1 MQPPPKPSAPYEPL
15 YEAFFGLREQPFAL
29 TTDPKF
35 LLMTGTHTRAYEQLL
50 AGLKRREGLM
60 ILTGDTGMGKTT
72 LCRGVIEALGP
83 NTFSALILNPYMSDA
98 EVVRVILRDFGL
110 VTRDE
115 IRHGAFGRADMPQ
128 LLDTLERFLRS
139 LVPLNAYAVVVIDE
153 AQSLPA
159 RVLDQIRQL
168 LAFEQDGQ
176 RLLQIILAGQPGLL
190 TTLGSEA
197 MRAVDQRISRR
208 ATLGAMSP
216 PEVDTYIKHRLSV
229 AGGKDTVTF
238 TTESVTA
245 IAELTGRVP
254 RRINLLCDRALEEA
268 RAAGTNVIVFGTVHR
283 AVRSLDDAKMKEG
296 LEALPQSKDEDPID
310 ATESGNS
317 PVEWLRDHWTK
328 LLLGAAVAV
337 VIGYFGWC
345 GRGVSASTPPLPA
358 SPPVARVPDPRP
370 MPTDDDVRYVMHEM
384 AKK

>member
-1 MQPPPKPSAPYEPL
+1 MAPVVAGSIPVIHPNTPPTQSSIIRTVQPPSLPSAPDEPL

-29 TTDPKF
+29 TTDPRF
-35 LLMTGTHTRAYEQLL
+35 LCMTASHKRAYQELL
-50 AGLKRREGLM
+50 TGLRRREGLM
-60 ILTGDTGMGKTT
+60 VLTGDTGMGKTT
-72 LCRGVIEALGP
+72 LCRAVLDALGEH
-83 NTFSALILNPYMSDA
+83 TFSALILNPYMSDA

-216 PEVDTYIKHRLSV
+216 QEVDTYIKHRLSV

-238 TTESVTA
+238 TTESVAA

-296 LEALPQSKDEDPID
+296 LDALPQSKDEDPID
-310 ATESGNS
+310 ETPAGNS

-328 LLLGAAVAV
+328 LLLGAAAAV
-337 VIGYFGWC
+337 VIGYFLLSYLGL
-345 GRGVSASTPPLPA
+345 RT
-358 SPPVARVPDPRP
+358 
-370 MPTDDDVRYVMHEM
+370 
-384 AKK
+384 